1 MAKKQKKYTPEG
13 KKASLA
19 VKYAATF
26 PRFELIFVTSAFQSV
41 TQCCTFAMMSS
52 GRSPA
57 ARLFAGAFFVCVPVA
72 YLFWAANVIRVKI
85 IQQKRV
91 ILIKDPVHTGGFLR
105 WHDAPPYATRL
116 LRERREST
124 GYVWSLEKDFCAK
137 YGS

>member
-26 PRFELIFVTSAFQSV
+26 PRLELIFVTSAFQSV

-72 YLFWAANVIRVKI
+72 IAIGWRDLDNAAIGSEPERHREATPKSGE
-85 IQQKRV
+85 QKEGTEA
-91 ILIKDPVHTGGFLR
+91 LIEDMSH
-105 WHDAPPYATRL
+105 
-116 LRERREST
+116 
-124 GYVWSLEKDFCAK
+124 
-137 YGS
+137 